1 MGEWMVALRSVCL
14 GLAVVVGLASCAQGY
29 ATDPLGLAH
38 GSPETGGQSG
48 SPPGVPVVAGSS
60 GNNGGSAGTS
70 YSGEPCRMGESAACT
85 CDSTGTEGSK
95 TCRYDARSPTMGAF
109 SECGNCVDPNA
120 EPEPDPGDAMGNG
133 GSSGG
138 SGRAGSGGSTGSGTS
153 GGSSG
158 SGGASGSGSS
168 AGSRGGCM
176 PACNQSCFPAG
187 VLACCR
193 SNGTCGC
200 TWAPGAYC
208 L

>member
-1 MGEWMVALRSVCL
+1 MVALRRVCL
-14 GLAVVVGLASCAQGY
+14 RTALVVGLASCAEGY
-29 ATDPLGLAH
+29 ATDPLELAH
-38 GSPETGGQSG
+38 GSTAMGGHSG
-48 SPPGVPVVAGSS
+48 SPPSAPAAGSS

-70 YSGEPCRMGESAACT
+70 YSGETCRMGESVACT
-85 CDSTGTEGSK
+85 CESTGTEGTK

-109 SECGNCVDPNA
+109 SECGNCIDPNA
-120 EPEPDPGDAMGNG
+120 EPELDPGDAVGNA
-133 GSSGG
+133 GSG
-138 SGRAGSGGSTGSGTS
+138 GRAGSGASAGGTS

-168 AGSRGGCM
+168 GDSRGGCM